1 MNRTLRTILIYGL
14 AILMIAVVGQQW
26 FRSAGEP
33 EEIGLDE
40 FFTAVEEGEVESA
53 TIFERSQV
61 VRGQYEDTAGDNFD
75 FMVRYPDGYQEQ
87 LVNALLAGDVEFET
101 DAEPPGL
108 LDILINFLP
117 WLFLIGFMIFIF
129 MQMQGSGNR
138 VMQFGKA
145 KARQITKD
153 TPKVTFKDVAGLDE
167 AIEELEEIKEFLQH
181 PDKFRAMGAKIP
193 KGVLLFGPPGTG
205 KTLLARAVAGEAGRP
220 LLLHLGVRLRRDVR
234 RCWRCPG
241 PRPLR
246 AGQEQRPG
254 DRVHR

>member
-26 FRSAGEP
+26 FSNAVEP
-33 EEIGLDE
+33 DEVGLDE
-40 FFTAVEEGEVESA
+40 FFTSVEEGDVVSA

-61 VRGQYEDTAGDNFD
+61 VKGQYEDTPGDDYD
-75 FMVRYPDGYQEQ
+75 FMVRYPDGYQEP
-87 LVNALLAGDVEFET
+87 LVDQLLAGGVEFET

-153 TPKVTFKDVAGLDE
+153 TPKVTFKDVAGLEE
-167 AIEELEEIKEFLQH
+167 AIEELAGDQ
-181 PDKFRAMGAKIP
+181 GIP
-193 KGVLLFGPPGTG
+193 PAPGQVPRHGGQDPQGSPPLRPTRDREDA
-205 KTLLARAVAGEAGRP
+205 ARQGGGRRGGSP
-220 LLLHLGVRLRRDVR
+220 LLLHLGVGLRRDVR
-234 RCWRCPG
+234 RRGRCP
-241 PRPLR
+241 RP
-246 AGQEQRPG
+246 
-254 DRVHR
+254 